1 MTANYPREEWMDR
14 IVSDLSTEENIRSRY
29 SLRRKGASLPSAND
43 VSRIVELSRSLLFPT
58 MWGEVNPDR
67 LHVRYHAGVWV
78 AELYQ
83 LLTAQIAVALSVE
96 IDRADHAAMDA
107 VVEVAGVKARSF
119 IESLPDIRRVL
130 LTDVEATYL
139 GDPAAVSAEE
149 VLCCYPGVLATCHHR
164 LAHVLVDLGVP
175 LLPRM
180 ISEMAHSL
188 TGIDIH
194 PAATI
199 GESFI
204 IDHGTGVVVGA
215 TAILGRNVKLY
226 QGVTLGA
233 RSFDMDENHNPV
245 KGIPRHPVIGDNV
258 IIYSNTT
265 VLGRITIG
273 SNAVIGGNLWVT
285 EDVAEGEKLVQAR
298 PDNILRFK
306 Q

>member
-14 IVSDLSTEENIRSRY
+14 IVSNLSSDENIRSRY

-43 VSRIVELSRSLLFPT
+43 VCRIVELCRCLLFPT
-58 MWGEVNPDR
+58 VWGEINPDR
-67 LHVRYHAGVWV
+67 LHVRYHAGVWG

-83 LLTAQIAVALSVE
+83 LLTAQIAIVLSLD
-96 IDRADHAAMDA
+96 IADAGRADMDA
-107 VVEVAGVKARSF
+107 MVEVAGVKARTF
-119 IESLPDIRRVL
+119 MESLPDIRRVL

-139 GDPAAVSAEE
+139 GDPAAISPEE
-149 VLCCYPGVLATCHHR
+149 VLCCYPGVLATCHYR
-164 LAHVLVDLGVP
+164 IAHVLVDLGVP

-180 ISEMAHSL
+180 IAELAHSR

-204 IDHGTGVVVGA
+204 IDHGTGVVIGA

-233 RSFDMDENHNPV
+233 RSFDMDENNNPV

-265 VLGRITIG
+265 VLGRISIG